1 MINLIKKRI
10 MILKKIL
17 TTLSLLAF
25 IIFSSGINAEI
36 KFDGCE
42 YDPDPNCGDKKSKN
56 IAIGVVLIA
65 GIVIYVVRNNNDNDS
80 NLVSDNSFADGYG
93 FTLAG
98 KDRNSRDSN
107 YRLNAFSTNNLIN
120 SFNRNFINNQDKET
134 SINLI
139 QLQF

>member
-1 MINLIKKRI
+1 

-25 IIFSSGINAEI
+25 IIFSSGINASPNSTDI

-42 YDPDPNCGDKKSKN
+42 YNPDPDCEDKKSKN
-56 IAIGVVLIA
+56 IGIGVVLIA
-65 GIVIYVVRNNNDNDS
+65 GIVIYVVRNNSNNDS
-80 NLVSDNSFADGYG
+80 NLVSDNPFADGYG

-120 SFNRNFINNQDKET
+120 PFNRNFINNQDKET

>member
-1 MINLIKKRI
+1 

-17 TTLSLLAF
+17 TTLSILAF
-25 IIFSSGINAEI
+25 IIFSSGINASPNSTVTYVGCG
-36 KFDGCE
+36 DGT
-42 YDPDPNCGDKKSKN
+42 NCGNQKSKN
-56 IAIGVVLIA
+56 IGIGVVLIA
-65 GIVIYVVRNNNDNDS
+65 GIVIYVVRNNSNNDS

-120 SFNRNFINNQDKET
+120 PFNRNFINNQDKET